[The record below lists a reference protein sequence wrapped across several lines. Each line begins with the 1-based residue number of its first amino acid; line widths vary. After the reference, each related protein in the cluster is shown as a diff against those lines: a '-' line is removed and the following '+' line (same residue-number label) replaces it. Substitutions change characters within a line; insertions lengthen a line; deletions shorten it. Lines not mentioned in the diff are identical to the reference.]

1 MDGIHKWRKIFGR
14 RAVDGLLQWL
24 VGVDGR
30 RAVGRQFG
38 ILFGRS
44 NSRAEILV
52 ATGRTDECLLG
63 FLLLVIKFSLY
74 NTF

>member
-1 MDGIHKWRKIFGR
+1 MGC
-14 RAVDGLLQWL
+14 WL